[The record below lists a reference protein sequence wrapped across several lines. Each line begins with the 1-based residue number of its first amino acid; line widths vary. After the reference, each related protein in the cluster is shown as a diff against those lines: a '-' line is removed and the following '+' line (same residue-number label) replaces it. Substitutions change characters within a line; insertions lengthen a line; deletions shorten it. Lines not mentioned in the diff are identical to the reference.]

1 MLKLVRNTLASQ
13 TLIDGDG
20 KHIKWQYIEELHKLQ
35 EGEGLRAANKLRT
48 PHIEWQ
54 RQKMKVNLAAQVIS
68 NSVGNALELCLAL
81 NLPQFKGCEATVVF
95 FKTFDSL
102 FDILN
107 LRNPLAKN
115 FKAPMTLHN
124 QHMWKNF
131 LEQTT
136 QYIRT
141 RKNTSGT
148 LMIHT
153 NRKTAF
159 LGFLMA
165 IQSVTALFSDIVIGS
180 PDQLPRLKYLLTY
193 KLSQDHLELFFDCV
207 RCHLGGNNNPTCRQF
222 VAAYKRLLVQNEI
235 KALKNA
241 NCTNL
246 ELVPILTVHSSTIKH
261 ITNNTDG
268 TQVTICQTLQQAVTE
283 GRSNG
288 V

>member
-124 QHMWKNF
+124 QHLWKYF
-131 LEQTT
+131 FDQIT
-136 QYIRT
+136 QYI
-141 RKNTSGT
+141 
-148 LMIHT
+148 
-153 NRKTAF
+153 
-159 LGFLMA
+159 
-165 IQSVTALFSDIVIGS
+165 
-180 PDQLPRLKYLLTY
+180 Y
-193 KLSQDHLELFFDCV
+193 KL
-207 RCHLGGNNNPTCRQF
+207 
-222 VAAYKRLLVQNEI
+222 
-235 KALKNA
+235 
-241 NCTNL
+241 
-246 ELVPILTVHSSTIKH
+246 KH
-261 ITNNTDG
+261 FRHFNDIY
-268 TQVTICQTLQQAVTE
+268 
-283 GRSNG
+283 
-288 V
+288 

>member
-1 MLKLVRNTLASQ
+1 MQYDHGRNGHQETCWVGWKAISWVCWHRNWCTRWHPITSNRSPCVHGGGCEWKLEGPNCLFFHWWPQWKWPGESNHTVSVPPLWHRCHCDIDHLWWGIKQLGHVSWTWRIHRPQRTSVPHPSYNAHKIHIFLDVCLMLKLVRNTLASQ

-124 QHMWKNF
+124 QHLWKYF
-131 LEQTT
+131 FDQIT
-136 QYIRT
+136 QYI
-141 RKNTSGT
+141 
-148 LMIHT
+148 
-153 NRKTAF
+153 
-159 LGFLMA
+159 
-165 IQSVTALFSDIVIGS
+165 
-180 PDQLPRLKYLLTY
+180 Y
-193 KLSQDHLELFFDCV
+193 KL
-207 RCHLGGNNNPTCRQF
+207 
-222 VAAYKRLLVQNEI
+222 
-235 KALKNA
+235 
-241 NCTNL
+241 
-246 ELVPILTVHSSTIKH
+246 KH
-261 ITNNTDG
+261 FRHFNDIY
-268 TQVTICQTLQQAVTE
+268 
-283 GRSNG
+283 
-288 V
+288 